1 MRRALP
7 LSALLAAALLAGGC
21 GSDDESGGGTTAAGE
36 QTVELTASEYAFDP
50 SDVSLDAGGSV
61 TFRVTN
67 DGDETH
73 ALEVEG
79 NGVEEETEEIA
90 PGETGQVTVDL
101 QAGEYEFYCPVD
113 GHKDKGME
121 GSLVVGG
128 AGAGTGADTG
138 GGTTTEDS
146 GYGG

>member
-79 NGVEEETEEIA
+79 NGLEEETEEIA
-90 PGETGQVTVDL
+90 PGETGEVTVDL

>member
-90 PGETGQVTVDL
+90 PGETGEVTVDL